1 MISCRETLSVFSG
14 ASGRLDAIPFADEQL
29 TTEAQSHRENL
40 NRGKPKNRISLCL
53 RDAVVKKL
61 FLRAA
66 SARLTQAPGVS
77 TLNCMEVRITPDLEA
92 KLARLATERGQ
103 DTQALVQEAI
113 EKFVDYDEWFLR
125 EVEKGLSAANRGE
138 LIDHED
144 IGKLINRRY
153 PG

>member
-1 MISCRETLSVFSG
+1 M
-14 ASGRLDAIPFADEQL
+14 
-29 TTEAQSHRENL
+29 
-40 NRGKPKNRISLCL
+40 
-53 RDAVVKKL
+53 
-61 FLRAA
+61 
-66 SARLTQAPGVS
+66 TQACGVS
-77 TLNCMEVRITPDLEA
+77 TLNCMEVRIRPDLEA
-92 KLARLATERGQ
+92 KLARLANERGR

-125 EVEKGLSAANRGE
+125 EVEKGLSAADRGE